1 MTADNPEPPRRGRKP
16 TRSQSASDHMH
27 LRVPPD
33 NKAAWQA
40 KAEAAGKSLSTW
52 VVDTLNAA
60 KK

>member
-1 MTADNPEPPRRGRKP
+1 
-16 TRSQSASDHMH
+16 MH